1 MQEPGSLLALLATVT
16 AISLTGVM
24 APGPVTAVAITK
36 GATRKEAGALIAVG
50 HGIVEVPV
58 IVLIGLGFAAF
69 MSVPGVRI
77 AVGIVGGG
85 VLIWMGLGMLRTRP
99 QAFDQ
104 RCEVAGGCVLAGLTT
119 TAANPYWFVWWA
131 TVGAA
136 LVVSASAWGLV
147 GLVAFAVTHWLCD
160 LGWLSFLSWGVF
172 TSRRIWTPTVYRA
185 VLAVCGAVL
194 LGFGIYFITSGV
206 GQAIS

>member
-1 MQEPGSLLALLATVT
+1 MQEPGSFVALLATVT

-24 APGPVTAVAITK
+24 APGPVTAVTITK
-36 GATRKEAGALIAVG
+36 GAARKEAGALIAVG

-58 IVLIGLGFAAF
+58 IVLIGLDFAAF
-69 MSVPGVRI
+69 MVVPGVRV
-77 AVGIVGGG
+77 AVAVLGGG
-85 VLIWMGLGMLRTRP
+85 VLIWMGMNMLRTPP
-99 QAFDQ
+99 QAFEQ
-104 RCEVAGGCVLAGLTT
+104 RREVARGCVLAGLTT

-136 LVVSASAWGLV
+136 LAVSASAWGLV

-172 TSRRIWTPTVYRA
+172 TSKRIWTPSVYRA
-185 VLAVCGAVL
+185 VLAVCGVVL
-194 LGFGIYFITSGV
+194 LGFGVYFIASGF
-206 GQAIS
+206 GQALT

>member
-24 APGPVTAVAITK
+24 APGPVTAVTITK
-36 GATRKEAGALIAVG
+36 GAARKEAGALIAVG

-69 MSVPGVRI
+69 MAVPGVRV

-85 VLIWMGLGMLRTRP
+85 VLIWMGLNMLRTRP
-99 QAFDQ
+99 QAFEQ
-104 RCEVAGGCVLAGLTT
+104 RREVAGGCVLAGLTT

-147 GLVAFAVTHWLCD
+147 GLLAFAVTHWLCD

-172 TSRRIWTPTVYRA
+172 TSKRIWTPTVYRV

-194 LGFGIYFITSGV
+194 LGFGIYFISSGV

>member
-1 MQEPGSLLALLATVT
+1 MQEPASFIALLATVT

-24 APGPVTAVAITK
+24 APGPVTAVTITK
-36 GATRKEAGALIAVG
+36 GAARKEAGALIALG

-69 MSVPGVRI
+69 MAVPGVRI
-77 AVGIVGGG
+77 VVGVLGGG
-85 VLIWMGLGMLRTRP
+85 VLIWMGLSMLRTRP
-99 QAFDQ
+99 QAFEQ
-104 RCEVAGGCVLAGLTT
+104 RREVAGGCVLAGLTT

-172 TSRRIWTPTVYRA
+172 TSRRIWTPTVYRV

-194 LGFGIYFITSGV
+194 LGFGIYFIGSGL
-206 GQAIS
+206 GQALS